1 LISIDRVDLAKV
13 NGDEYKWVI
22 VSGDNEGV
30 YALTTTAKRFY
41 RSNITNVTPII
52 KGVNAAY
59 THAKTVFLYEITS
72 PGNG

>member
-1 LISIDRVDLAKV
+1 MSIDKVDLAKV

-59 THAKTVFLYEITS
+59 TRLRSIRPRS
-72 PGNG
+72 R

>member
-1 LISIDRVDLAKV
+1 MSIDRVDLAKI
-13 NGDEYKWVI
+13 NDDECKLTI

-30 YALTTTAKRFY
+30 YALTTTAKKFY
-41 RSNITNVTPII
+41 RSSITNVTPII